1 MLPPDAASARRAG
14 GLPDSVD
21 DSELARRWRENGDE
35 QARGEIIERYL
46 PMARRLA
53 ARYNN
58 PHESRE
64 DLVQVASLGL
74 VAAVDRF
81 DPERGAAFPSFAIP
95 TILGEIKRHFRNT
108 GWSVHV
114 PRGAQELAQRVDRA
128 SCEITTRI
136 GRPPRVSEIAEFL
149 EIGVE
154 DVVVGLDAGTAHYAA
169 SLDAP
174 MAGAD
179 ADDPHTLADGLGH
192 DDEGLDLV
200 DAKLSFSAT
209 IDLLPYLEKTA
220 LRLRLEHGLKQS
232 EIGERMGCS
241 QMQVSRLLRRAAD
254 RLHALADPAPV
265 SSTT

>member
-1 MLPPDAASARRAG
+1 MFKRIAWILGLLAGLCVGHGAVAADAAA
-14 GLPDSVD
+14 
-21 DSELARRWRENGDE
+21 
-35 QARGEIIERYL
+35 
-46 PMARRLA
+46 
-53 ARYNN
+53 
-58 PHESRE
+58 
-64 DLVQVASLGL
+64 
-74 VAAVDRF
+74 
-81 DPERGAAFPSFAIP
+81 GAAPSDQPDPAVARQGGALLDRMMSGAKTP
-95 TILGEIKRHFRNT
+95 IKPIRIAPAGVITRK
-108 GWSVHV
+108 SSDV
-114 PRGAQELAQRVDRA
+114 LAVNHDGVVKA
-128 SCEITTRI
+128 LHY
-136 GRPPRVSEIAEFL
+136 IAERFM
-149 EIGVE
+149 EQIGVE

-254 RLHALADPAPV
+254 RLHALADPAPA